1 MNITHKV
8 LRKMIREVLS
18 ETDANAPPSDVDEK
32 AVSALVGKLKSDKFL
47 DGVDK
52 TQFGKAINGIIKKE
66 KLEPLALAALGK
78 VFYNLI
84 ESDDTSAIDRIAKL
98 LKNTAPRKNK

>member
-1 MNITHKV
+1 
-8 LRKMIREVLS
+8 MIREVLS
-18 ETDANAPPSDVDEK
+18 ETDTNTSPADVDEK

-52 TQFGKAINGIIKKE
+52 TQFGKAINGIIKKG
-66 KLEPLALAALGK
+66 KLEPLALSALGK

-84 ESDDTSAIDRIAKL
+84 ASDDTNAIGRIATL
-98 LKNTAPRKNK
+98 LKNTTPSET